1 MAFQV
6 INHEVLT
13 ISRWLATID
22 RSLDWFAGGVTVD
35 NHLVRWGRSVFPA
48 GRLTQRW
55 SALPDPEVAIQGFG
69 VSGSI

>member
-1 MAFQV
+1 
-6 INHEVLT
+6 
-13 ISRWLATID
+13 
-22 RSLDWFAGGVTVD
+22 VD